1 MLPIR
6 CRFRRRRVA
15 EPVRFKRAALI
26 VANLDRALVLYRDA
40 LGLTLQS
47 IKNSPVDSYSYEI
60 FGIDPAA
67 RLRMAALDGPAG
79 QERTLALI
87 EVTPPRPRPAQP
99 GNATVIWVADMDA
112 ALAGIARAPGV
123 TIHPERALHTHDGKV
138 GREVGLIDAD
148 GHAVVVY
155 HV

>member
-1 MLPIR
+1 M
-6 CRFRRRRVA
+6 A

-26 VANLDRALVLYRDA
+26 VADLDRALALYRDA

-47 IKNSPVDSYSYEI
+47 IKDSPADSYSYEI
-60 FGIDPAA
+60 FGIDPAT

-79 QERTLALI
+79 QERTLALL
-87 EVTPPRPRPAQP
+87 EVTPPRPRPALP
-99 GNATVIWVADMDA
+99 GNATVIWVADMNA
-112 ALAGIARAPGV
+112 ALARIVLAPGV
-123 TIHPERALHTHDGKV
+123 RIYPERALHTHDGKV
-138 GREVGLIDAD
+138 GREVGLVDAD